1 MYINTEFTIGLISP
15 AKVSKKPYLLSDMI
29 ALTGAAAVDAR
40 NIFYPLTYTSLYSA
54 LSEGLKLVPS
64 DGGAVC
70 VYFII
75 SAPDLLLLHQLAWWR
90 LPRTYVKK
98 STPKYKATHS

>member
-40 NIFYPLTYTSLYSA
+40 NIFYP
-54 LSEGLKLVPS
+54 
-64 DGGAVC
+64 
-70 VYFII
+70 
-75 SAPDLLLLHQLAWWR
+75 
-90 LPRTYVKK
+90 
-98 STPKYKATHS
+98 